1 LFNECPTRIP
11 RSLDKA
17 NGIHTAIRPMD
28 EDDDVEEMIFVEE
41 YLRLLSDLD
50 EQ

>member
-1 LFNECPTRIP
+1 
-11 RSLDKA
+11 
-17 NGIHTAIRPMD
+17 MD

-50 EQ
+50 EQWLC